1 MIEKEVVRS
10 LKRARVDY
18 VLNLPC
24 GKIKSLIQHLRES
37 FDFIT
42 LSREEEG
49 VGISAGL
56 YMAGRRPL
64 MVIQSSGF
72 GNCINALMSLTT
84 CYKLPLPILISWRG
98 VFGEKI
104 EAQKPMGKALPKILK
119 AMNIE
124 YTVFDGKNIDDIE
137 NFVAE
142 SYENNEIRAVL
153 LRPDIWSKKSDENV
167 SRPDVKGRIIEAK
180 GGKAKLTRHEVIK
193 GIRNELDGKIV
204 VASTGYISRDLY
216 SVLDQPTNFY
226 MLGSMGLATAI
237 GLGLTLAGE
246 ENVVVLEGDGSIL
259 MNPSSLFTAEGKLTV
274 VALDNAVYGASG
286 NQVTAAFKADLM
298 LLAISA
304 GFRAVRASD
313 VEDVKR
319 ALSDSSPKFIHVLT
333 KPGNA
338 KVPLIPLSPEEI
350 KDRFMSAIS

>member
-1 MIEKEVVRS
+1 MIEKEVVNS
-10 LKRARVDY
+10 LRRAGVDY

-24 GKIKSLIQHLRES
+24 GKIKSLIYHLKEA
-37 FDFIT
+37 FDFLT

-72 GNCINALMSLTT
+72 GNCVNALMSLTT

-104 EAQKPMGKALPKILK
+104 EAQKPMGKVLPKILR

-124 YTVFDGKNIDDIE
+124 YAVFDGKNFDDIE

-142 SYENNEIRAVL
+142 SYENNEIRVVL
-153 LRPDIWSKKSDENV
+153 LRPDVWSKGSDERV
-167 SRPDVKGRIIEAK
+167 SRPEVKGRIIEAR

-193 GIRNELDGKIV
+193 GIRDELDGKIV
-204 VASTGYISRDLY
+204 VASTGCISRDLY
-216 SVLDQPTNFY
+216 SVIDQPTNFY
-226 MLGSMGLATAI
+226 MLGSMGLATSI

-246 ENVVVLEGDGSIL
+246 RDVIVLEGDGSIL
-259 MNPSSLFTAEGKLTV
+259 MNPSTLFTAEGKLTV
-274 VALDNAVYGASG
+274 LALDNAVYGTSG
-286 NQVTAAFKADLM
+286 NQVTAAFKSDLM

-319 ALSDSSPKFIHVLT
+319 ALKDSGPKFVHILI

-350 KDRFMSAIS
+350 KERFMKAIS